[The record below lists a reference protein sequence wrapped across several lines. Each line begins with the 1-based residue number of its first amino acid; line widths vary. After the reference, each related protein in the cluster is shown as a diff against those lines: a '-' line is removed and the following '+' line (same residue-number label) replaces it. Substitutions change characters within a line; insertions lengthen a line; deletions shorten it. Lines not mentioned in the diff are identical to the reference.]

1 MAAKVYRISEG
12 VEGLFVKNERFNT
25 TSISFNFYLP
35 LQKETAASYA
45 LLPFVLTTCGEKY
58 PDFSVLN
65 YRLERLYGAQLD
77 AVAEKLGDYQLLK
90 LRMSVINDK
99 YTFESESLIKRAC
112 DMLLSLIF
120 EPKAE
125 NGAFCAD
132 DLARE
137 KRKAIEHV
145 KGEMS
150 EKRVYAKN
158 RLIEEMYKGS
168 CYGTP
173 KCGTVEDIEA
183 ITEALLYE
191 MWQKML
197 ATAYIRVQVIG
208 AAVPQG
214 LFEEIGRRFENTE
227 RYNITD
233 CTKSQPTAA
242 ADKPRTV
249 TERQAIQQGKL
260 VMGFSSDTAGDDD
273 NTMPLMVMTD
283 IFGGGPYSRL
293 FDNVREKMSLC
304 YYCSASSSRV
314 KGLITVE
321 SGVEEQNAE
330 KAEKAISEQLEIMKK
345 GEFTDFEFSSSVK
358 SLRDSLNSYNDSQPL
373 LDLWYALKAVNKNLY
388 SPEDIAEKI
397 SAVTRDEIIAAA
409 NGVKLHTVY
418 KLLPKDEKT
427 GGS

>member
-183 ITEALLYE
+183 ITEASLYE

-321 SGVEEQNAE
+321 SGVEGQNAE

-418 KLLPKDEKT
+418 KLLPKEEK
-427 GGS
+427 

>member
-183 ITEALLYE
+183 ITEASLYE

-293 FDNVREKMSLC
+293 FANVREKMSLC
-304 YYCSASSSRV
+304 YYCSASSMRI
-314 KGLITVE
+314 KGLLTVD
-321 SGVEEQNAE
+321 SGVELQNADKTE
-330 KAEKAISEQLEIMKK
+330 KAVNEQLDIVKN
-345 GEFTDFEFSSSVK
+345 GGFTDFEFSSSVK
-358 SLRDSLNSYNDSQPL
+358 SITDSLKTYNDSQAS
-373 LDLWYALKAVNKNLY
+373 LDTWYSLKAYNKELY
-388 SPEDIAEKI
+388 SPEDIAEKL
-397 SAVTRDEIIAAA
+397 SFVTREDVIKAA

-418 KLLPKDEKT
+418 KLLPEVKK
-427 GGS
+427 

>member
-150 EKRVYAKN
+150 EKRIYAKN

-173 KCGTVEDIEA
+173 KCGTVDDIEA
-183 ITEALLYE
+183 ITETSLYE

-214 LFEEIGRRFENTE
+214 LFEEITRRFENTE

-233 CTKSQPTAA
+233 CTKSRPTAA

-260 VMGFSSDTAGDDD
+260 VMGFSSDTVGDDD

-304 YYCSASSSRV
+304 YYCSATSSRV

-330 KAEKAISEQLEIMKK
+330 KAEKAILEQLEIMKK
-345 GEFTDFEFSSSVK
+345 GEFSDFEFSSSVK

-397 SAVTRDEIIAAA
+397 SAVTRDEIITAA

-418 KLLPKDEKT
+418 KLLPKEEK
-427 GGS
+427 